1 MGVILHP
8 VGGSVYSRM
17 GVFKEISPRRDTAIF
32 SEELK
37 MVPPRKPLVLGT
49 WFYIILCCLKCFSIL
64 LNVFLETSC
73 VVQFIDFFCCDKPSL
88 EKSRP

>member
-1 MGVILHP
+1 MYSRMGVILHP

-49 WFYIILCCLKCFSIL
+49 WFLYHFMLFEMLFNITERFFRNILCCSIYRLFL
-64 LNVFLETSC
+64 L
-73 VVQFIDFFCCDKPSL
+73 
-88 EKSRP
+88 